1 MLMKR
6 KGEVRIFDGTEALRS
21 KEFGKAGWLHWPWS
35 REQALCPSGWVSV
48 GREAWSGGGILVKKR
63 GWSRGPSNGFS
74 FLCNIQAGVC
84 VCVAGDKRD
93 RWVAREWG
101 EGLNREW
108 WRALTRLTS
117 KMFGFLWPNAG
128 NLPISEKEV
137 DFPWSACFSYV
148 WSMFLNSFPLWLL
161 WSRVMMPADNCS
173 VSYRSEREGFG

>member
-1 MLMKR
+1 MELRPWEARSLAKQGGYTGLGAENR
-6 KGEVRIFDGTEALRS
+6 PSAPLAEFQWGGKPEVEEGFWWKKEVGAGVHLRLLVFS
-21 KEFGKAGWLHWPWS
+21 ATS
-35 REQALCPSGWVSV
+35 RQ
-48 GREAWSGGGILVKKR
+48 
-63 GWSRGPSNGFS
+63 
-74 FLCNIQAGVC
+74 VC

-93 RWVAREWG
+93 RWVARGWG

-137 DFPWSACFSYV
+137 DFPWSPCFSYV

-173 VSYRSEREGFG
+173 VSYRSEREGFS